1 MTGWDDVYGFN
12 MNAIRRLAIREP
24 LVDCVDKK
32 QIVTTP
38 SLLIEI
44 DLYHVKVEDLAFSTP
59 FRLQIK
65 RDDYIQAFVAY
76 FSVEFS
82 KCHKRTGFS
91 TSPDYQYTHWKHTVF
106 YMDKAITANYGTYI
120 DGTFQIKPNSIN
132 KRDLDIEIYVQY
144 HGPYDEVSS
153 EFSYKMR

>member
-1 MTGWDDVYGFN
+1 

-44 DLYHVKVEDLAFSTP
+44 DLYKTKVENLAFTAP
-59 FRLQIK
+59 FRLQIR
-65 RDDYIQAFVAY
+65 RDDYVQALVAY
-76 FSVEFS
+76 FSVEFT

-91 TSPDYQYTHWKHTVF
+91 TSPEYQYTHWKHTVF
-106 YMDKAITANYGTYI
+106 YMDKAITASQGYNI
-120 DGTFQIKPNSIN
+120 EGTFTVKPNGKN
-132 KRDLDIEIYVQY
+132 KRDLDLEIDVQY
-144 HGPYDEVSS
+144 NGPYDNVATN
-153 EFSYKMR
+153 FSYKMR